1 MDEWWNSERLSM
13 KIGLFVDKGTELM
26 RLSMKWGIF
35 MDEWGN
41 LERLS
46 MKWGG
51 FMEREQGAKKGGGWR
66 LAGKM
71 LRRGK
76 GRGCGFEGER
86 FLKMWNRM
94 YIYIRPSQDKSRQET
109 SLLPSRTRQMKEEEK
124 KQQKKP

>member
-1 MDEWWNSERLSM
+1 M

-51 FMEREQGAKKGGGWR
+51 FMEREHGAKKGGGR
-66 LAGKM
+66 RVAGKM

-76 GRGCGFEGER
+76 GRGMWFEEER
-86 FLKMWNRM
+86 FLKM
-94 YIYIRPSQDKSRQET
+94 
-109 SLLPSRTRQMKEEEK
+109 
-124 KQQKKP
+124 

>member
-1 MDEWWNSERLSM
+1 M
-13 KIGLFVDKGTELM
+13 KTGLFVDKGLELVV
-26 RLSMKWGIF
+26 
-35 MDEWGN
+35 
-41 LERLS
+41 LS

>member
-1 MDEWWNSERLSM
+1 M

-51 FMEREQGAKKGGGWR
+51 FMEREQGAKEGGGWQAKCC
-66 LAGKM
+66 AGGKGEGVG
-71 LRRGK
+71 LRGK
-76 GRGCGFEGER
+76 DF
-86 FLKMWNRM
+86 
-94 YIYIRPSQDKSRQET
+94 
-109 SLLPSRTRQMKEEEK
+109 
-124 KQQKKP
+124 

>member
-1 MDEWWNSERLSM
+1 MN
-13 KIGLFVDKGTELM
+13 GG
-26 RLSMKWGIF
+26 
-35 MDEWGN
+35 GN

-51 FMEREQGAKKGGGWR
+51 FMEREHGTKEGGGWQAKCC
-66 LAGKM
+66 AG
-71 LRRGK
+71 GK
-76 GRGCGFEGER
+76 GEGCGFEGER

>member
-1 MDEWWNSERLSM
+1 MKIGLCVDKGTELMRLSM

-51 FMEREQGAKKGGGWR
+51 FMEREQGAKKGGGKR
-66 LAGKM
+66 VAGKM

-76 GRGCGFEGER
+76 GRG
-86 FLKMWNRM
+86 MWV
-94 YIYIRPSQDKSRQET
+94 
-109 SLLPSRTRQMKEEEK
+109 
-124 KQQKKP
+124 

>member
-1 MDEWWNSERLSM
+1 
-13 KIGLFVDKGTELM
+13 
-26 RLSMKWGIF
+26 

-94 YIYIRPSQDKSRQET
+94 YIYIRPSQDKKKKEPQKKAQR
-109 SLLPSRTRQMKEEEK
+109 KEEYNHK
-124 KQQKKP
+124 K

>member
-1 MDEWWNSERLSM
+1 M

-41 LERLS
+41 SERLS

-51 FMEREQGAKKGGGWR
+51 FMEREHGAKKGEEGGWQAKSC
-66 LAGKM
+66 AG
-71 LRRGK
+71 GK
-76 GRGCGFEGER
+76 GEGCGFEGER

-94 YIYIRPSQDKSRQET
+94 YIYIRPSQDKK
-109 SLLPSRTRQMKEEEK
+109 KEEEK
-124 KQQKKP
+124 KAQRKRRI